1 MIVYH
6 GTTRK
11 RAEQICAVGFLPK
24 KPSRRVW
31 FAETKRYALG
41 RARTQARRT
50 RDRPVVLTCEF
61 DVGLARQRFGK
72 NKVFH
77 NNQVIAVKGKVPVSV
92 LRSFPDVVDT
102 PVTPTELADWVNR
115 LLGLK
120 RHKGVGSRHPGIE
133 RLSDWARKRLA
144 SRAVRTIKPRELV
157 YMARRWVPEFFEGY
171 VVDAD
176 HFKAFRHTKTIQVE
190 TVIDEVVPDQEAEAL
205 ECLESPKAKRRIR
218 GLKLLAEMGDPDLF
232 EWCSMYLEDDSV
244 EMRIAALHTM
254 RHCPAIDPD
263 VITPLADSEDKRIRA
278 GAITALA
285 KHAQDDK
292 EYWCWLGL
300 TDPSTCVRVETAR
313 VLPDLDPE
321 KHRAVFSVA
330 LHDPNPEIARQA
342 ERLTRGKGYTTWR

>member
-11 RAEQICAVGFLPK
+11 RAQQICTVGFLPK

-41 RARTQARRT
+41 RAKTQARRT

-77 NNQVIAVKGKVPVSV
+77 SNQVIAVKGKVPVSV

-102 PVTPTELADWVNR
+102 PVAPTELANWVNR

-120 RHKGVGSRHPGIE
+120 RHKGVGPRHPGIE
-133 RLSDWARKRLA
+133 RLSEWVRNRLA
-144 SRAVRTIKPRELV
+144 SRARKTIKPRELV

-171 VVDAD
+171 VIDAD
-176 HFKAFRHTKTIQVE
+176 HFKAFRHVKTIEVE
-190 TVIDEVVPDQEAEAL
+190 TAIDEVVPDQELEAL
-205 ECLESPKAKRRIR
+205 ECMESPKVKRRIR
-218 GLKLLAEMGDPDLF
+218 GLKLLSEIEDPDLF
-232 EWCSMYLEDDSV
+232 EWCSMYLDDDSV

-254 RHCPAIDPD
+254 LQCSAIESET
-263 VITPLADSEDKRIRA
+263 ILHLADSEDQRIRA
-278 GAITALA
+278 AAIAVLA
-285 KHAQDDK
+285 KHGDEDR
-292 EYWCWLGL
+292 EHWCRIGL
-300 TDPSTCVRVETAR
+300 TDPSACVRVETAQI
-313 VLPDLDPE
+313 LPEFDPT
-321 KHRAVFSVA
+321 KYKAIFNVA
-330 LHDPNPEIARQA
+330 LHDPNPEIARRA
-342 ERLTRGKGYTTWR
+342 ERLTRGKGYSGRW